1 AALRAIPEPTSLV
14 ELRRRCQA
22 MMPRVD
28 IGKLILEVMG
38 WHPQFT
44 AAYTHVSGGGTRIGD
59 NLDITLAAVLTAQS
73 LNVGWG
79 PVLTPG
85 VEALTRS
92 RIGHVYQNYVRA
104 ENHARA
110 NAALIA
116 GQAGIATAELWGG
129 GLVAA
134 VDGTRFVVPVRS
146 IDARPNPKFFGRK
159 KAPRF

>member
-1 AALRAIPEPTSLV
+1 
-14 ELRRRCQA
+14 
-22 MMPRVD
+22 M
-28 IGKLILEVMG
+28 
-38 WHPQFT
+38 
-44 AAYTHVSGGGTRIGD
+44 
-59 NLDITLAAVLTAQS
+59 LTAQA

-79 PVLTPG
+79 PVVSPG

-116 GQAGIATAELWGG
+116 GQAGIATAEVWGG

-134 VDGTRFVVPVRS
+134 VDGTRFVVPVRR
-146 IDARPNPKFFGRK
+146 IDARPTCGSGR
-159 KAPRF
+159 PRRGSTRLLTWCRCWLNGHHAVS

>member
-1 AALRAIPEPTSLV
+1 MTTS
-14 ELRRRCQA
+14 
-22 MMPRVD
+22 
-28 IGKLILEVMG
+28 
-38 WHPQFT
+38 
-44 AAYTHVSGGGTRIGD
+44 
-59 NLDITLAAVLTAQS
+59 AAVLTAQA

-79 PVLTPG
+79 PVVTPG
-85 VEALTRS
+85 MEALTRS

-110 NAALIA
+110 NAALIT

-146 IDARPNPKFFGRK
+146 IDARPNPKYFGRK
-159 KAPRF
+159 KGVTLLNMIFRAELQQMQHWSRTTHAEDMQFVRALPC